1 MSTPASREVWGTG
14 ILQAG
19 LLVIVELYF
28 WFSTPWWFALGA
40 TAFIVAVIVGL
51 GIAAGPE

>member
-1 MSTPASREVWGTG
+1 MTVPASREVWGTG
-14 ILQAG
+14 ILQVG
-19 LLVIVELYF
+19 LLVIVEVYF
-28 WFSTPWWFALGA
+28 WFGTPWWFALGA